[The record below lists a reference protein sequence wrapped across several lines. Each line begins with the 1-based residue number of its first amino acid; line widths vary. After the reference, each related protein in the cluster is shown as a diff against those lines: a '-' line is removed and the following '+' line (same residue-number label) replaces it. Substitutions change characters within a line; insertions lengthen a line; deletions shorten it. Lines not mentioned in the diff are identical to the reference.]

1 MIISFEIK
9 LIIIDDTVYLNY
21 KDRNEI
27 LVSGPI
33 VYIKRK
39 RDIASYKRINSEH
52 SRMSSGQTSLEQMVR
67 TPVVDVIPT
76 HGAPVTTDK
85 CKYFDRLIIVARRH
99 SSFSS
104 WEFINGSWMM

>member
-52 SRMSSGQTSLEQMVR
+52 SRMSSGQTSLEQMLGVYKW
-67 TPVVDVIPT
+67 VVDDVIKNVREDFLNEGVDT
-76 HGAPVTTDK
+76 QILEDLKQV
-85 CKYFDRLIIVARRH
+85 
-99 SSFSS
+99 S
-104 WEFINGSWMM
+104 